1 MSPHQNKL
9 SVLRTGHVLDV
20 IRIGAIATTGLWF
33 RLLVTWGLLGIFLQE
48 VAFAENP
55 PPIAMRVFNNE
66 IRKHG
71 DVERARRVAFDY
83 WVVEA
88 AEGRWPP
95 GPALNQEIRR
105 WKGPNA
111 NQFDLRTGVL
121 VGPDDDEADQ
131 PIPQPQAI
139 PQRLTP
145 KQNPAPRGAA
155 KKTFGQL
162 PLDEKKML
170 ADAFRG
176 FAQPVARTPDE
187 KATAA
192 DSFLRHVI
200 THPEA
205 DWAKASLDH
214 LTSVILAA
222 KEQNA
227 VAAINNTPID
237 YLVFYKELLEETRGG
252 EIEYPPGSGTSV
264 SEGLARR
271 LSAACGEDKPRTRSP
286 DSLSDKQAE
295 WLGRHQNGT
304 LSLNGLRTLT
314 DTQAE
319 LLALHSGNLWLDGL
333 ASLSDKQAESLGRH
347 KANLWLDGLA
357 AINDAQAQAL
367 ALHRGSVS
375 LSGITVLT
383 AAQAKALSRHKGDL
397 RLRGVS
403 ALSDEAAQA
412 ISQHSGWL
420 MLDGLTT
427 LSAKAAVAL
436 QANDDVWLPDWLE

>member
-9 SVLRTGHVLDV
+9 SILRTGHVLDV

>member
-319 LLALHSGNLWLDGL
+319 LLALRSGNLWLDGL

>member
-252 EIEYPPGSGTSV
+252 EIGFFRDFSGCV
-264 SEGLARR
+264 
-271 LSAACGEDKPRTRSP
+271 
-286 DSLSDKQAE
+286 AE
-295 WLGRHQNGT
+295 
-304 LSLNGLRTLT
+304 
-314 DTQAE
+314 A
-319 LLALHSGNLWLDGL
+319 
-333 ASLSDKQAESLGRH
+333 
-347 KANLWLDGLA
+347 
-357 AINDAQAQAL
+357 
-367 ALHRGSVS
+367 
-375 LSGITVLT
+375 
-383 AAQAKALSRHKGDL
+383 
-397 RLRGVS
+397 
-403 ALSDEAAQA
+403 
-412 ISQHSGWL
+412 
-420 MLDGLTT
+420 
-427 LSAKAAVAL
+427 
-436 QANDDVWLPDWLE
+436 